1 MSSTGVKKRKEK
13 NVHVCTAVSF
23 SMTSLFKTDVDSLL
37 YLDFHDCLCL
47 KGKFTPEGCYIVLD
61 IIEYEIDLPQD
72 EEYD

>member
-1 MSSTGVKKRKEK
+1 MYMY
-13 NVHVCTAVSF
+13 AQQWVSQWP
-23 SMTSLFKTDVDSLL
+23 LFKTDVDSLL